1 MKTLLLD
8 RSGILFSVACIIHCL
23 ALPLLATATP
33 LFGAL
38 AENEDIHRVLAL
50 VTALVAILA
59 FARPIPNM
67 KLSGL
72 RLMAGIGVALL
83 ICGAFVEAL
92 HDFET
97 PLTLIGA
104 LLLVAAHFLRARQLR
119 QNIEGH
125 LSKV

>member
-38 AENEDIHRVLAL
+38 AENENIHRVLAL

-59 FARPIPNM
+59 FARPIPNV
-67 KLSGL
+67 KLNGL
-72 RLMAGIGVALL
+72 RLIAFLGVALL

-97 PLTLIGA
+97 PLTLVGA
-104 LLLVAAHFLRARQLR
+104 LLLVAAHILRARQLR
-119 QNIEGH
+119 QNIGSH